1 MVCVC
6 VWVGGLLLHICIFI
20 FADTCLHPLSAA
32 TRPCATVYYHI
43 YIDFLSRSLT
53 VRVAISGLQWCKVG
67 VAVSSITP
75 DTPTWEHFVSQV
87 DLSTWS
93 GLCVLI
99 VLLLTGYARV

>member
-1 MVCVC
+1 MCVLLHVCVSS
-6 VWVGGLLLHICIFI
+6 LLTHVCIH
-20 FADTCLHPLSAA
+20 CLHP
-32 TRPCATVYYHI
+32 HI
-43 YIDFLSRSLT
+43 HVQLFMNISIDFLLRSLT

-93 GLCVLI
+93 GLCVVI
-99 VLLLTGYARV
+99 IPLLTGYARV